1 MKSSLPNI
9 FSCTVFKKHVSFLL
23 DQNENNIKSSGLF
36 YFLPSTLDRKEEIL
50 EWREHVHL
58 HPIDLSID
66 DLIQTSNLTNINPT
80 LLESNQRERVL
91 TGYYKIMKKIAEI
104 SNQNLIRNS
113 HAFLSAGGKTD
124 PDTEFL
130 WIDNSLKTT
139 VIQFQLTYQFFLGR
153 ENVLLLSIEVMPN
166 LLISYL
172 SVKDVINLF
181 HVSNIYRQTILKKF
195 PQIYNISTGFCSA
208 DQWYSVI

>member
-1 MKSSLPNI
+1 M
-9 FSCTVFKKHVSFLL
+9 FKKHVSFLL

-166 LLISYL
+166 LLISYFSYCSRRYKL
-172 SVKDVINLF
+172 ISRIKNL
-181 HVSNIYRQTILKKF
+181 
-195 PQIYNISTGFCSA
+195 
-208 DQWYSVI
+208 